1 MVPPGMRAVGARGW
15 DPFAGLPRVR
25 RRLGSPG
32 GLRVAGGVDL
42 RRDLRT
48 LSDVGL
54 EALKPESGVRD
65 GVRDSRCDAA
75 IIDWLV
81 EQVAAVGAVGAVV
94 ALVSADAVALE
105 PRWWVGYSEEVA
117 ESVGSDP
124 DREFDPADRRAAP
137 STSAPHH
144 CPRTPRRRWA
154 ISPPAS

>member
-1 MVPPGMRAVGARGW
+1 M
-15 DPFAGLPRVR
+15 
-25 RRLGSPG
+25 
-32 GLRVAGGVDL
+32 
-42 RRDLRT
+42 
-48 LSDVGL
+48 SDVGL

-94 ALVSADAVALE
+94 ALVLALE